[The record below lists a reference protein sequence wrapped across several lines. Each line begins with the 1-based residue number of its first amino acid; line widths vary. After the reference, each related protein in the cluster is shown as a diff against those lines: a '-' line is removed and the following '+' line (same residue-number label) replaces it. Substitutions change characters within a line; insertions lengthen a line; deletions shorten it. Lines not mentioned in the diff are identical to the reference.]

1 MLWECG
7 VTFRMSFCSIFI
19 IVHVW
24 FLSIVNKDTD
34 KFDFIVFWINGF
46 LAGSN
51 VFGLFFL
58 FTFEI
63 KLPSPVSLSKIKEVS
78 YAICFIL
85 PLKVKV
91 SYFDCWQLWSK
102 NVRLRKAIPITFTCF
117 KLSTIKI
124 LNGLLLPRTII
135 E

>member
-1 MLWECG
+1 MGMLSSWGKHIGRCRLILSISRKEINLFYWFAKSWLVGYTIFINIKIVLWECG

-24 FLSIVNKDTD
+24 FLSIVNKDTN

-51 VFGLFFL
+51 VFGLFFH

-63 KLPSPVSLSKIKEVS
+63 KLPSPVSLNKIKVVS
-78 YAICFIL
+78 YAICFI
-85 PLKVKV
+85 
-91 SYFDCWQLWSK
+91 F
-102 NVRLRKAIPITFTCF
+102 
-117 KLSTIKI
+117 
-124 LNGLLLPRTII
+124 
-135 E
+135 